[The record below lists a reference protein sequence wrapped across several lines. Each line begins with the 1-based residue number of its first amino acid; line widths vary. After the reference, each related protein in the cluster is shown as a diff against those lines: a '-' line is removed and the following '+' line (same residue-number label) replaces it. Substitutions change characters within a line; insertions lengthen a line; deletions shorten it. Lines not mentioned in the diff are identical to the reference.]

1 MLINQTEKCCMCL
14 SNNFNQHLYC
24 KRKILQNNRSLSQ
37 LKSNQILIFSLIK
50 ETFTL
55 IRTMH
60 YFVLIIVIK
69 LLEKKDKLRL
79 NDLIITKHII
89 TYLFTT
95 QICKYMQLI
104 EISFP
109 HRK

>member
-14 SNNFNQHLYC
+14 SINFNQHLYC
-24 KRKILQNNRSLSQ
+24 KRKIYNRSLSQ

-55 IRTMH
+55 IRTLQ